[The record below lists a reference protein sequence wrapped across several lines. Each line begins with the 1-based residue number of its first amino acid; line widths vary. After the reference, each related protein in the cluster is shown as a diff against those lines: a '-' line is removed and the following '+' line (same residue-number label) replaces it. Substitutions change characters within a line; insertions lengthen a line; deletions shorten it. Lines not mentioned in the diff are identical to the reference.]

1 MMNDKTTNSLLE
13 KYAHR
18 KLEKWMD
25 KLGKKAESQLEKEM
39 DSFELPDLTAN
50 IERAQQY
57 VHSPHYARRF
67 ECRLYEYQEQIL
79 LHDAVAKFMETPE
92 AQEFTTNF
100 VTALVT
106 MIEPENIPSI
116 AKAFGQAMAM
126 VFEDIAVVGLES
138 MKETKEGDAR

>member
-1 MMNDKTTNSLLE
+1 MNDKTTNSLLE
-13 KYAHR
+13 KFAHR
-18 KLEKWMD
+18 RVEKLMD
-25 KLGKKAESQLEKEM
+25 KLGKKADSQLEKYI

-50 IERAQQY
+50 IERARQY
-57 VHSPHYARRF
+57 VHSPQYARRF
-67 ECRLYEYQEQIL
+67 ECRLYENTEQVL
-79 LHDAVAKFMETPE
+79 LNHAAAKFMETPE

-106 MIEPENIPSI
+106 MIEPDNIPSI

>member
-1 MMNDKTTNSLLE
+1 MNDKTTNTLIE

-25 KLGKKAESQLEKEM
+25 KLGKKVDSQIEKEI

-50 IERAQQY
+50 IERAKKY
-57 VHSPHYARRF
+57 VHSPQYARRV
-67 ECRLYEYQEQIL
+67 ECRLYETTEQIL
-79 LHDAVAKFMETPE
+79 VHDTVAKFMETPE

-106 MIEPENIPSI
+106 MIEPDNIPSI

-138 MKETKEGDAR
+138 MKETKEEDAR